1 MSMSMSIS
9 YRGFVVALFAVSV
22 PVLAGATGCPQ
33 HFLQGKPPT
42 IVQPNLKT
50 RTQEVCFIS
59 YAALHSGVSRTPL
72 YAAEHLK
79 RDNLLLARDLSRKD
93 TFHAE
98 DDLPKS
104 DRAELSDYQRSG
116 YDRGHLAP
124 NADMPNRDAQR
135 ESFSLANMVPQIH
148 ANNAGVWAGLESTAR
163 QLAIEE
169 GNLYVVSGPAFMGNN
184 IKKVG
189 NVLVPTHLWKVM
201 YSPKQQRAGAYLI
214 TNDETK
220 DYKTLNLVELEK
232 MVGINV
238 LPTLPVGVRESKMV
252 LPKTTSQRG
261 DDMGSNTPPPQ
272 NKPSEENS
280 SIMIIIRA
288 LLDFIL
294 KLIQK

>member
-1 MSMSMSIS
+1 MSMSIS
-9 YRGFVVALFAVSV
+9 HRGFVVALFAMSV
-22 PVLAGATGCPQ
+22 PVLASATGCPQ
-33 HFLQGKPPT
+33 HFAQGKPPA

-59 YAALHSGVSRTPL
+59 YAVLHSGVSRTPL

-79 RDNLLLARDLSRKD
+79 RDNLLLAKDLSRKD
-93 TFHAE
+93 SFHAE

-104 DRAELSDYQRSG
+104 DRAELADYQRSG

-148 ANNAGVWAGLESTAR
+148 ANNAGVWANLESTAR
-163 QLAIEE
+163 QLATEE
-169 GNLYVVSGPAFMGNN
+169 GELYVVSGPAFLGNN

-189 NVLVPTHLWKVM
+189 NVLVPTHLWKAM

-220 DYKTLNLVELEK
+220 EYKAISLVELEK
-232 MVGINV
+232 MVGLNV
-238 LPTLPVGVRESKMV
+238 LPTLSIKVRESGMV
-252 LPKTTSQRG
+252 LPKATSQRG
-261 DDMGSNTPPPQ
+261 DDMGGNKPPPP
-272 NKPSEENS
+272 NKPAEEHSN
-280 SIMIIIRA
+280 IMAIIRA
-288 LLDFIL
+288 ILEFIL
-294 KLIQK
+294 KLMQK